1 MILGAQLFGIC
12 YSSPL
17 GTEET
22 LQKLKEIGYEL
33 IEPCVSLEAIPGME
47 KAIWPA
53 ATFEELYPRI
63 KAMGLNILSMH
74 FFAKDLAGKAEW
86 LKAFCEKYG
95 IRYVVV
101 KSPRNLDILSLQ
113 AASMEYLTVADSLA
127 EVGAKLLIHNE
138 AADIE
143 TKIEGKSAYEYLLD
157 LCQNRVYA
165 QVDAGW
171 VRYAGEDEIALIN
184 RNLYRTASIHYK
196 DFSEDKQPVVVG
208 RGIVDLKGCFEISR
222 AHGLPHIVDQDR
234 FSGDV
239 FEEMQEI
246 VGQMMR
252 LGQGRSNR
260 SYLNVMNIETGEIT
274 TLRSYDKTIEAP
286 NWLATTDELI
296 YNSEGHLYAYSMKD
310 GSERMI
316 ETGEC
321 DNCNNDHVLAADGSG
336 VAVSHGPRSAKG
348 WTSLIYTIPFATGVA
363 KQITPEGPSFLHG
376 WSPDCKELAY
386 CAFRQVDGERHVD
399 IYTIPAD
406 GTGVEKRLTCEGF
419 NDGPEYSPDG
429 KYIWFISTR
438 TGLMQIWRMKTDG
451 SEQTQITFNDMNNW
465 FGHVSPDGKKVVYL
479 AYHVGHLSP
488 YEHLPNMQ
496 VELWAMNSDG
506 SDQHRILSFFG
517 GQGSINVN
525 SWAPDSKRFAFV
537 SYEMQ

>member
-12 YSSPL
+12 FNSSFE
-17 GTEET
+17 TEET
-22 LQKLKEIGYEL
+22 LKKLKDMGYDFV
-33 IEPCVSLEAIPGME
+33 EPCVALETIPGME
-47 KAIWPA
+47 KAIWPME
-53 ATFEELYPRI
+53 TFKELYPKIRKI
-63 KAMGLNILSMH
+63 GLDVISVHL
-74 FFAKDLAGKAEW
+74 FGQDLAGKATMIRD
-86 LKAFCEKYG
+86 FCIEYK
-95 IRYVVV
+95 IRYIVV
-101 KSPRNLDILSLQ
+101 KTPKDMSDLSLQ
-113 AASMEYLTVADSLA
+113 KVSMEYMTVADTIA
-127 EVGAKLLIHNE
+127 EAGARLLIHNDYAE
-138 AADIE
+138 IE
-143 TKIEGKSAYEYLLD
+143 TKINGKTAYEYLLD

-165 QVDAGW
+165 QIDAGW
-171 VRYAGEDEIALIN
+171 VHYAGEDEIALIK

-196 DFSEDKQPVVVG
+196 DFSEDKKPVVIG
-208 RGIVDLKGCFEISR
+208 KGAVDLRGCFEISR

-239 FEEMQEI
+239 FEEMQE
-246 VGQMMR
+246 VMDQMAR
-252 LGQGRSNR
+252 LGQGRRNR
-260 SYLNVMNIETGEIT
+260 SYLNVMNIETGELT

-310 GSERMI
+310 GSERLI

-336 VAVSHGPRSAKG
+336 VAVSHGPRNAKG

-406 GTGVEKRLTCEGF
+406 GTGTEKRLTFEGF

-488 YEHLPNMQ
+488 SEHLPNMQ

-525 SWAPDSKRFAFV
+525 SWSPDSKRFAFV